1 MSKEFTLNKDTS
13 SGLTPVL
20 RLQGRLD
27 ADGAMTL
34 RETAL
39 KLKEEGNTQL
49 IVDLSGLEF
58 VASSGLGTLL
68 LLTEEFTDVGG
79 NIVFVAP
86 TSDVLQVINL
96 LNIDQFLTLVDSEED
111 ARQAVLV

>member
-1 MSKEFTLNKDTS
+1 MSKQFTLDQDTS
-13 SGLTPVL
+13 SGMAPVL
-20 RLQGRLD
+20 RLSGRLD
-27 ADGAMTL
+27 ADGAMIL
-34 RETAL
+34 RDTAM
-39 KLKEEGNTQL
+39 KLKNEGNTQL
-49 IVDLSGLEF
+49 IVNLSGLEF

-96 LNIDQFLTLVDSEED
+96 LNIDQFLTLVDCEED